1 MDRKTFVRQL
11 EALLAD
17 WPDPQ
22 EREEQILYYEEM
34 LVDLTDEQASQRI
47 EQLGGP
53 QRVAEE
59 LRRKKGLPPQ
69 PAADAGWQ
77 QAGWDWGS
85 AGGSQPP
92 LEQRLAETKR
102 KNRRRSRHILAAAVA
117 GVVVLAAAA
126 GVAVWMLSR
135 QQQPGAESGSGSMAS
150 SVVPS
155 SGSSAALSGSTAPDG
170 SSAPSSGAA
179 SGSSP
184 ASSSEPV
191 LPVSGQLPE
200 EAEQATQLTVNATGA
215 DLTVKSGEEWK
226 LTTSENASVQSSVTE
241 DTLDLQLAN
250 GAFVL
255 TVPAGVTDIQI
266 TASQG
271 RLDLLQLEADSIQ
284 LDSITADTAV
294 ENVSAASLSVDLQM
308 GNLQASGL
316 SLTEELDLELRNGSA
331 QITMEQPASYGYTV
345 DCSQGSLVLGQESW
359 TSESQPQQAQ
369 QTGEGFQ
376 FDIEVTQGS
385 GSILFAAP

>member
-34 LVDLTDEQASQRI
+34 LVDLTDEEASQRI

-59 LRRKKGLPPQ
+59 LRRQKGLPPQ
-69 PAADAGWQ
+69 PAAGAGWQ

-85 AGGSQPP
+85 SQPP
-92 LEQRLAETKR
+92 LEQRLAENKL
-102 KNRRRSRHILAAAVA
+102 KKRRRSRRILAAAVA

-126 GVAVWMLSR
+126 GGVVWMFSR

-155 SGSSAALSGSTAPDG
+155 SGSSAALSGSTAPEG

-179 SGSSP
+179 SGSVA
-184 ASSSEPV
+184 ASSSEPI
-191 LPVSGQLPE
+191 LPVMEQLPE
-200 EAEQATQLTVNATGA
+200 EAEQATGLTVNATGA

-226 LTTSENASVQSSVTE
+226 LTTSEDALVQSSVTE
-241 DTLDLQLAN
+241 DTLDLKLES
-250 GAFVL
+250 GTFVL

-271 RLDLLQLEADSIQ
+271 RLDLRQLKADSIQ
-284 LDSITADTAV
+284 LDSITADTAL

-316 SLTEELDLELRNGSA
+316 SLTEELDLELRSGSA
-331 QITMEQPASYGYTV
+331 QITMEQPVTYGYTV